1 MSKLIDLT
9 GQRFGRLTVIE
20 RAGAKP
26 TRWLCECA
34 CGRKIEIN
42 AYSLNSGRTTSC
54 GCFAREC
61 RSERKKTHGK
71 AYTRLYNV
79 WRCMK
84 QRCLNP
90 NHISYRN
97 YGGRGITVCDEWLHD
112 FQAFYDWAMANGY
125 DSDAPKG
132 QCTIDRVNVNGNY
145 CMENCRWATRKEQN
159 NNTRANRKI
168 AFAGRTMTM
177 AEWRE
182 ELQISKGTVDAR
194 RALGWTPEE
203 ALGLIPRKKR

>member
-1 MSKLIDLT
+1 MAKLIDLT

-26 TRWLCECA
+26 TRWLCECE

-61 RSERKKTHGK
+61 SAERKKTHGN
-71 AYTRLYNV
+71 AYTRLYNI
-79 WRCMK
+79 WCCMK

-90 NHISYRN
+90 NHISYCN
-97 YGGRGITVCDEWLHD
+97 YGGRGITVCAEWLHR
-112 FQAFYDWAMANGY
+112 FQSFYDWAMANGY
-125 DSDAPKG
+125 RDDLS
-132 QCTIDRVNVNGNY
+132 IDRIDNDKGY
-145 CMENCRWATRKEQN
+145 SPDNCRWATIKEQH

-168 AFAGRTMTM
+168 FFAGRTMTM

-203 ALGLIPRKKR
+203 ALGLVPRKK